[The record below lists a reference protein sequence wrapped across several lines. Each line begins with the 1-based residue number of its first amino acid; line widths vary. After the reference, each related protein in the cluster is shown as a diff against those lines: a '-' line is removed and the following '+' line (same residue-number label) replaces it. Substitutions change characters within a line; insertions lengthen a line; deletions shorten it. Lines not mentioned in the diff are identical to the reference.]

1 MDEDLNTFLRDH
13 AHNERKVAA
22 AALTLVAHQPNRPKL
37 VHALI
42 DLAREELS
50 HFRAVL
56 TRLEEADDWI
66 GHDEPDPY
74 MTALHKLIR
83 RKDSEHYLL
92 DRLLVFGL
100 VEARGCERFYMLGQ
114 HMQDAD
120 WREFYAG
127 LAKAEAR
134 HHGLFI
140 RLARHYFSEDV
151 IRNRVDELLTAEA
164 EIARALPLRAALH

>member
-1 MDEDLNTFLRDH
+1 
-13 AHNERKVAA
+13 
-22 AALTLVAHQPNRPKL
+22 
-37 VHALI
+37 
-42 DLAREELS
+42 
-50 HFRAVL
+50 
-56 TRLEEADDWI
+56 
-66 GHDEPDPY
+66 

-114 HMQDAD
+114 HMKDAG

-164 EIARALPLRAALH
+164 EIAQALPLRAALH